1 MQKKYSTIIAAVFS
15 TFLAVSGAEKIF
27 DLSFDDYTVTP
38 QIAKG
43 SKQQRGF
50 TEPDLQLRMYQGVK
64 GKRNA
69 LNIANSEKLSYE
81 MKGNFNPKQGTVIL
95 WIAPHNWDV
104 SKPKFQLFFSAV
116 QNKYNFRIAKTGNN
130 YISATISY
138 KIPYQGKKTF
148 GTTVKARVDSVD
160 WKRGRYHQVAVT
172 WNDKVMNLY
181 IDGRKPVKTPI
192 FIGNRRV
199 PPTVGTQKFS
209 SPVNFPEPNGVLHI
223 GGNTW
228 TPKHAIAEHS
238 TAFDQIT
245 IYDNVLSPEQI
256 QSEYE
261 KIIPP
266 EVKKTVNMT
275 GIPKLPV
282 KNHIPDGDLARS
294 VWQKAAKV
302 LLMPIGNAPEKNLFA
317 SIWHNGKNLHVG
329 FSTDIPCQK
338 KNHTERDSKIW
349 EDDVFEFHIRTADK
363 NHYQY
368 IVNGNGTVFDQ
379 LNGRNTWNS
388 KAKVAVKHHKKGWT
402 AELVIPLTEFNAG
415 EFDGDFCAASRPGIL
430 YHSYRW
436 GSSGRH
442 FGPSGKM
449 RINKRVDVF
458 RLDTLGNIQNGNLNM
473 TGFSSNDTQL
483 KITPAGEQPLTYPIK
498 KGKFNMALRLQGG
511 RQNVEISGKNILWSR
526 NFVVRHPLNL
536 AFDFAMERNELDTQV
551 DFSSADENTKKMIEK
566 SGLDVTLSLKNSSGK
581 VAAEKTFRIRKIT
594 SHVSMLLPADLAAG
608 NYQLEGKAGNIV
620 VSIPL
625 RRPDLAPYKA
635 KLGADSTVPAPWI
648 PVRQISEKVFQVW
661 GRTYEFNNSP
671 LPQQITHGGE
681 KLLADAPVWKLD
693 GKVIQWTGF
702 KVVSK
707 NQDNV
712 AFSGKAQ
719 ADKISFNWKGELWFD
734 GAYILKMELAPLK
747 NASVSN
753 FNFDY
758 SVAPEVG
765 RYAMTPGYVKWKN
778 NKVEVPLGP
787 GDNRKE
793 NLLWLSGVEKGVM
806 IWTESNANWVSAP
819 GTAPFTAGRGAE
831 KTKVAVQIINKKV
844 QLKQKIHYTFVFMAT
859 PSRPFPARHR
869 SVNYGGF
876 SKQHRSTHQSTGWG
890 QFKNRQDNTDP
901 VYFNCT
907 YPAYPD
913 KFQKGINTYKKRIH
927 RTKLHYYTMPG
938 VLSSAAPDSD
948 YWSKTKKIV
957 PEESYL
963 YTKGGQR
970 HVASRFCHRVTSAP
984 ADLWTW
990 TLKKLLTDFPDMGGL
1005 YFDCA
1010 STRFCANG
1018 EHACSGVDVFGQPYF
1033 TSDALYLRRFF
1044 MRIYKV
1050 HKSFKDK
1057 SMMIHSH
1064 IQFVPF
1070 VHSFTDFFAPGENTA
1085 KAVFKNQEYP
1095 YTEEIS
1101 LEEYQSDYNS
1111 RKSGVAYCM
1120 ILQLARAAGIMP
1132 SLSHYRKL
1140 YLKDPEYI
1148 IRAIT
1153 PFLLHDVNI
1162 WDGAGHKPTVT
1173 RYWILRDSIDMGASS
1188 RFIGYWEK
1196 DSPVERTTD
1205 KVFCSVY
1212 EWQKKAPYRR
1222 VLAVGNFSRMEQ
1234 KTGLVIDWKKL
1245 GVEKPETVRELWTDK
1260 EIPVSEI
1267 GNFKLKGSHFALFGI
1282 K

>member
-1 MQKKYSTIIAAVFS
+1 MQRKYSSIIAAVFS

-43 SKQQRGF
+43 NKQHFAF
-50 TEPDLQLRMYQGVK
+50 TESDLQLRMYAGVK

-69 LNIANSEKLSYE
+69 LNLSNSEQLYYK
-81 MKGNFNPKQGTVIL
+81 MKGNFNPKKGTVII

-138 KIPYQGKKTF
+138 KIPYQGKKAF

-209 SPVNFPEPNGVLHI
+209 SPVDFPAAKGKIYL

-228 TPKHAIAEHS
+228 SKHCLPQHS
-238 TAFDQIT
+238 TAFDHVT
-245 IYDNVLSPEQI
+245 VYDDVISAEQVLA
-256 QSEYE
+256 EYE
-261 KIIPP
+261 KIVPP
-266 EVKKTVNMT
+266 AKKNVENMLRVPKLKGCGKMT
-275 GIPKLPV
+275 G
-282 KNHIPDGDLARS
+282 DLS
-294 VWQKAAKV
+294 DPVWQKAAKV
-302 LLMPIGNAPEKNLFA
+302 PVMPVANAPEKNISAL
-317 SIWHNGKNLHVG
+317 IWHDGKDLHVG
-329 FSTDIPCQK
+329 FSTDVPCQK
-338 KNHTERDSKIW
+338 KNHTQRDQKIW
-349 EDDVFEFHIRTADK
+349 EDDVFEFHLRTADK

-368 IVNGNGTVFDQ
+368 IFNANGALYDHLNGKKEWNGN
-379 LNGRNTWNS
+379 
-388 KAKVAVKHHKKGWT
+388 AKTAVKLNKNGWT
-402 AELVIPLTEFNAG
+402 GELLIPMSEFKASEFEG
-415 EFDGDFCAASRPGIL
+415 EFCAASRPGIL
-430 YHSYRW
+430 YHGYRW
-436 GSSGRH
+436 GGSSRH
-442 FGPSGKM
+442 FKPAGKM
-449 RINKRVDVF
+449 VLSKKADAF
-458 RLDTLGNIQNGNLNM
+458 RLDGIGLPKFGKLNLS
-473 TGFSSNDTQL
+473 GFSSNAAQL
-483 KITPAGEQPLTYPIK
+483 KITTHGENPQVFPIA
-498 KGKFNMALRLQGG
+498 KGKFNLASRLQSG
-511 RQNVEISGKNILWSR
+511 RQTLEISSRDILWSKDI
-526 NFVVRHPLNL
+526 VVSHPLNL
-536 AFDFAMERNELDTQV
+536 SFNFSMERNELATQI
-551 DFSSADENTKKMIEK
+551 DFESADDEIRKKIEK
-566 SGLDVTLSLKNSSGK
+566 SGLDVTLSLKDPKGAVVASKQFRAQKVRSSVVMK
-581 VAAEKTFRIRKIT
+581 
-594 SHVSMLLPADLAAG
+594 LPADLAAG
-608 NYQLEGKAGNIV
+608 VYTLEGKAENITS
-620 VSIPL
+620 SIPL

-635 KLGADSTVPAPWI
+635 KLGDDHTVPEPWS
-648 PVRQISEKVFQVW
+648 PVKKISEKAFQVW
-661 GRTYEFNNSP
+661 GRTYEFGNSP
-671 LPQQITHGGE
+671 LPFQIVHGGE
-681 KLLADAPVWKLD
+681 KLLSAAPVWKLNG
-693 GKVIQWTGF
+693 GKINWGPFKKVESF
-702 KVVSK
+702 PDKVVFSGK
-707 NQDNV
+707 GKAGNV
-712 AFSGKAQ
+712 AF
-719 ADKISFNWKGELWFD
+719 NWQGELWFD
-734 GAYILKMELAPLK
+734 GAYILKLELDPAGTV
-747 NASVSN
+747 SVDSFG
-753 FNFDY
+753 FNY
-758 SVAPEVG
+758 AVVPEAG
-765 RYAMTPGYVKWKN
+765 RYAMTPGYIKWKN

-787 GDNRKE
+787 GENRKE
-793 NLLWLSGVEKGVM
+793 NMLWLSGVEKGVM
-806 IWTESNANWVSAP
+806 LWTESNANWVNAPKSAAFNAVRSDA
-819 GTAPFTAGRGAE
+819 GTD
-831 KTKVAVQIINKKV
+831 VSVQIINKKV
-844 QLKQKIHYTFVFMAT
+844 SLNKKINYTFVFMAT

-869 SVNYGGF
+869 FVNYGGF
-876 SKQHRSTHQSTGWG
+876 SKQRRSTHQSIGWG
-890 QFKNRQDNTDP
+890 QFKNPRNNADP
-901 VYFNCT
+901 VYFNMP
-907 YPAYPD
+907 YPKYPD
-913 KFQKGINTYKKRIH
+913 ELRKNIAGYQERNK
-927 RTKLHYYTMPG
+927 TKLHYYTMPG
-938 VLSSAAPDSD
+938 VLCNESPDSD
-948 YWSKTKKIV
+948 YWDKTLKII
-957 PEESYL
+957 PEESYPHSKL
-963 YTKGGQR
+963 GKNLI
-970 HVASRFCHRVTSAP
+970 ASRFCHRVTSAP

-1018 EHACSGVDVFGQPYF
+1018 EHSCSGVDVFGQPYF

-1070 VHSFTDFFAPGENTA
+1070 THAFTDYFAPGENTT

-1095 YTEEIS
+1095 YTEEVS

-1132 SLSHYRKL
+1132 SLNHYRKL

-1245 GVEKPETVRELWTDK
+1245 GVEKPQTVRELWTDK